1 VDRRIPAGLFA
12 PGDHSLSWEI
22 PMRRLALLVV
32 LCSCATAGTPEDTS
46 ARPEAIFTGDKQGTL
61 MADAPRPLVAAI
73 PANPAI
79 VWEVAKKIY
88 AEFDVPVTLDKPAAH
103 QLGNTNF
110 YKMRQM
116 GGKPLQDLVNCGMGM
131 DGPKAAKYRVY
142 MSLVSNVS
150 GDGKGGTTIQTTL
163 AASAVDISAGAGSD
177 RVQCGSSGVLEY
189 LINEKVAAALAKG
202 H

>member
-1 VDRRIPAGLFA
+1 ML
-12 PGDHSLSWEI
+12 
-22 PMRRLALLVV
+22 RLALLVV
-32 LCSCATAGTPEDTS
+32 LCGCASAGTPEDTS
-46 ARPEAIFTGDKQGTL
+46 SRPEAIFTGDSRGTI
-61 MADAPRPLVAAI
+61 MTDASRPLVATIQAS
-73 PANPAI
+73 PAI
-79 VWEVAKKIY
+79 VWEVTKKIY
-88 AEFDVPVTLDKPAAH
+88 AEFEVPVTLDKPAAH
-103 QLGNTNF
+103 QLGNTSF

-142 MSLVSNVS
+142 MSLVTNVS

-163 AASAVDISAGAGSD
+163 VASGVDISASAGSD

-189 LINEKVAAALAKG
+189 LINEKVTAALAKG